1 MTNAYSEL
9 YLDDAMN
16 NLGDMVEYAVCDLG
30 FDPDEFFGWFISSG
44 IASKFEKGNPK
55 FIAGMSGYELAETVL
70 DATNVAYERKEPSY
84 SDFKGREFWAGWVLA
99 YYQWKTNRRFEDIV
113 KDGLSLSTVFSMY
126 ILHEADVS
134 KFVESANEAANEILS
149 RNKARRKT
157 RLYEIRKA
165 RGFTQQQLSDAS
177 GVTLR
182 MIQLYEQKQ
191 NDISKA
197 QVKIV
202 ISLAKALG
210 CDVEDLID
218 A

>member
-1 MTNAYSEL
+1 MQ
-9 YLDDAMN
+9 
-16 NLGDMVEYAVCDLG
+16 
-30 FDPDEFFGWFISSG
+30 FFGWFISSG

-134 KFVESANEAANEILS
+134 KFVESANEIIT
-149 RNKARRKT
+149 RNKSNKPS
-157 RLYEIRKA
+157 RLHEIRKS

>member
-113 KDGLSLSTVFSMY
+113 KDGLSMSTVFSMY

-134 KFVESANEAANEILS
+134 KFVESANEIIT
-149 RNKARRKT
+149 RNKSNKPS
-157 RLYEIRKA
+157 RLHEIRKS

-191 NDISKA
+191 NNISKA